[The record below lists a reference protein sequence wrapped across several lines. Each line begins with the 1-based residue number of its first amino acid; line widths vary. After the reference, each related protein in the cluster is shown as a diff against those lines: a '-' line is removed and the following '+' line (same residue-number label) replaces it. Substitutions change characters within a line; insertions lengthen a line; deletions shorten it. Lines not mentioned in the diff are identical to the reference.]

1 MKYDAGVDPID
12 DGLMAEHGDMNI
24 EAPLDESVGRVHRH
38 ALRSA
43 RSEMGDDEGKPL
55 SLARCHRALSRRGG
69 SRRLF

>member
-1 MKYDAGVDPID
+1 
-12 DGLMAEHGDMNI
+12 MNI

-55 SLARCHRALSRRGG
+55 SLARCHSAPSR
-69 SRRLF
+69 